1 MKVYI
6 SVDIGGTCGSTGYE
20 MWHFEQD
27 ELNNQL
33 RIMNDELITVCN
45 AINDMEST
53 SEITI
58 KDSFG
63 NATGVDITR
72 LPANTSVVRG
82 WDGGPM
88 GTMQGLNESYDMS
101 MLVGYNS
108 EAYTRSTSIIGRI
121 DREITEL
128 KINGAV
134 ASEFLISYY
143 TSLYFGVP
151 VKFVSGDKTLC
162 DMVEIMDSSINT
174 VYTVERIGDSV
185 VSDTPE
191 FVNQLIYK
199 EAQRAISNESPLTG
213 QLPEVFEVE
222 IEYRQIPFAYRASFY
237 PGTILTNPRT
247 IKYSSN
253 DFMEVLRL
261 LMFV

>member
-1 MKVYI
+1 MKIFI

-20 MWHFEQD
+20 MWHFND
-27 ELNNQL
+27 NELEHQL

-45 AINDMEST
+45 AINDVDGT

-58 KDSFG
+58 KDAFG
-63 NATGVDITR
+63 NGTGIDITR
-72 LPANTSVVRG
+72 LPANTSVIRG

-88 GTMQGLNESYDMS
+88 GMMQGINENYDMT
-101 MLVGYNS
+101 MLIGYNR
-108 EAYTRSTSIIGRI
+108 EAYTRSTSILGRI

-128 KINGAV
+128 KINGGV

-151 VKFVSGDKTLC
+151 VKFVSGDKSLC

-174 VYTVERIGDSV
+174 VYTVEKIGASV
-185 VSDTPE
+185 ISDTPE

-199 EAQRAISNESPLTG
+199 EAQRAMNNESPMIG
-213 QLPEVFEVE
+213 VLPEAFEVE
-222 IEYRQIPFAYRASFY
+222 IEYRRSSYAYRASFY
-237 PGTILTNPRT
+237 PGTILTDSRT

-253 DFMEVLRL
+253 DFMEVLKL